1 MSLYLLLFPVAISYF
16 ILVRTL
22 RYRRISQLQAQHGA
36 DASQFTDLNYKDAQK
51 IVGQMGLYEFP
62 WIFLAGKD
70 FAFLRVCQFL
80 VPQERISSCTSR
92 PELTQLQAFAI
103 PGISKVSVAAKEML
117 NQTGK
122 RYADTTVLV
131 GEFLVN
137 DIDSERACIAINRMN
152 WIHSRYGSKIK
163 MDQMVYTLCLLTCEA
178 LQWIDRYD
186 WRPTTGLEKH
196 ASWVF
201 WDEVGRRMGLKGV
214 PSSFEAC
221 AEFIEEF
228 EKRNMEPSD
237 DNAVIA
243 KGVFALYASTIPAFL
258 TPVVHAVLIAF
269 MDSRLSSAFK
279 ISAPPTNA
287 VRSLLGFLLD
297 IRKYF
302 VRYFMLP
309 RYSTLQ
315 VFGEENAAGYRPM
328 MFWEIEPWYVA
339 SSKDCSWLHRAYTGF
354 FGLPLAGDSKYRPEG
369 YKLQEIGPRHLEG
382 KGGDEVLSFVQKG
395 GARSFT
401 TFGQFDGA
409 IYTSGGCPMVSEV
422 GTTKGGCPLGFEES
436 PKTVPAN
443 HGSSD
448 LPDQPKIYSSA
459 SQVAHAIT
467 AALPMV
473 TEL

>member
-1 MSLYLLLFPVAISYF
+1 MSLYMLLFAVAISYL

-36 DASQFTDLNYKDAQK
+36 ISTQFADLKYKDAQK
-51 IVGQMGLYEFP
+51 ILGQMGLYEFP
-62 WIFLAGKD
+62 WVFLAGKD
-70 FAFLRVCQFL
+70 FAFLR
-80 VPQERISSCTSR
+80 
-92 PELTQLQAFAI
+92 AFAI
-103 PGISKVSVAAKEML
+103 PGISKVSVAAKEMV

-186 WRPTTGLEKH
+186 WRPTTALEKH

-214 PSSFEAC
+214 PASFETC

-228 EKRNMEPSD
+228 EKKNMAPSD
-237 DNAVIA
+237 DNALIA
-243 KGVFALYASTIPAFL
+243 KGVFALYASTLPAFL

-287 VRSLLGFLLD
+287 VRSLLEFLLD
-297 IRKYF
+297 VRKYF
-302 VRYFMLP
+302 VRHFMPP

-328 MFWEIEPWYVA
+328 MFWEIEPW
-339 SSKDCSWLHRAYTGF
+339 
-354 FGLPLAGDSKYRPEG
+354 PEG

-382 KGGDEVLSFVQKG
+382 KGGGEVMSFVKKG

-409 IYTSGGCPMVSEV
+409 IYTSGRCPMVS
-422 GTTKGGCPLGFEES
+422 GADTTKSRCPIGFEQS
-436 PKTVPAN
+436 PKTVFAN
-443 HGSSD
+443 NCSSD
-448 LPDQPKIYSSA
+448 LADESKISSSA